1 VTRQD
6 FDVQA
11 AILERTQGKL
21 TDLEARLK
29 DLEAKEAKEA
39 NQLAPQ

>member
-1 VTRQD
+1 LAKLDLVTRQD

-11 AILERTQGKL
+11 AILERTQTRL

-29 DLEAKEAKEA
+29 GLEAKLSA
-39 NQLAPQ
+39 